1 MSYVE
6 MMDLTEE
13 KLVKMNVTKGA
24 ARKIVNS
31 LQKLKERSKLLHD
44 MNTDID
50 NGTGD
55 IKNMIADLE
64 GILKSPINIHHEA
77 KELMET
83 YSDGKLLIDQIT
95 VTLRKL
101 CSVLLLSQNTDPRN
115 GKMIFI
121 YDLYLNEFLYFSSSL
136 CWVAGHLPGK

>member
-1 MSYVE
+1 

-31 LQKLKERSKLLHD
+31 LQKLKERSKLLHN

-50 NGTGD
+50 NGTGN

-64 GILKSPINIHHEA
+64 GILKSPINIEYETE
-77 KELMET
+77 ELMES
-83 YSDGKLLIDQIT
+83 YSDGKVLIDQIS

-115 GKMIFI
+115 GKMRFI
-121 YDLYLNEFLYFSSSL
+121 LFYILTNSFNFSSSL
-136 CWVAGHLPGK
+136 CWVA